1 MSTHLAAS
9 AAAEWNAL
17 VTTAVLGADRHPLP
31 AATEGWDRW
40 PDSADPAAALLDRAA
55 AVVVA
60 RRAGA
65 LPPPAPPGRLPEAPP
80 DTRPPCTA
88 ACAERLRRIL
98 AGEHEI
104 VSGEWFD
111 RFEQVG
117 MQLPWA
123 LLPALLLRGRRRP
136 DLDQVVRRLAG
147 GRAAWLAQAV
157 PELGVKPAAATP
169 ATPVPP
175 LRSAA
180 APPDSYAVVPVI
192 LAQLETGTATWA
204 AAPQLK
210 LLVAGLVPEALVT
223 FFREV
228 NHLDYIAA
236 TARTRAELTALAEF
250 RLAML
255 HEFELAETTAAA
267 PDPTGEPS

>member
-1 MSTHLAAS
+1 MSTELASS
-9 AAAEWNAL
+9 AAAEWSAL

-31 AATEGWDRW
+31 AATGGWERW
-40 PDSADPAAALLDRAA
+40 PHSADPAAALLDRAA

-65 LPPPAPPGRLPEAPP
+65 TPAPPPPGRLPEAPP
-80 DTRPPCTA
+80 DRRPPCTA

-98 AGEHEI
+98 AGEHDI
-104 VSGEWFD
+104 VLGEWLA
-111 RFEQVG
+111 RIEQVG

-136 DLDQVVRRLAG
+136 ELDQVVRRLAG

-157 PELGVKPAAATP
+157 PELGVKSTPAGR

-175 LRSAA
+175 LQPVP
-180 APPDSYAVVPVI
+180 APPDSHAVVHVI
-192 LAQLETGTATWA
+192 IAQIETGGASWA
-204 AAPQLK
+204 SAPQLQ
-210 LLVAGLVPEALVT
+210 LLVAGLVPDALVT
-223 FFREV
+223 FVREV
-228 NHLDYIAA
+228 NRLDYIAA
-236 TARTRAELTALAEF
+236 TARTRSELTSLAEF

-255 HEFELAETTAAA
+255 YEFETAEPSAA
-267 PDPTGEPS
+267 PDPTGDPS